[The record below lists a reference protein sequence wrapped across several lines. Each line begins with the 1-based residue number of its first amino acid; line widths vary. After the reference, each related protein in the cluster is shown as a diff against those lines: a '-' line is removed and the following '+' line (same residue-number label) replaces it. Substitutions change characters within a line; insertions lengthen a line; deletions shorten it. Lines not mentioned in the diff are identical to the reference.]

1 MHEDVIACA
10 DLVRRGDPD
19 RFRAVMAAPVAA
31 REKLFPVYAFNLE
44 VSRAPWVTE
53 EPMIAEM
60 RLQWWRDA
68 LGEIR
73 EGGPVRRHEVATP
86 LSGVV
91 DAEGAELLDQLVAA
105 RRWDVYR
112 EPFEDMAHFREY
124 IGKTSSNLLLAAA
137 RSLADVPEDTVQD
150 TVREAG
156 YALGLANWL
165 RAVPALEQAGRI
177 PLVEGTHQAIR
188 ALAEEGLDHLA
199 SARAARRTV
208 PGAAR
213 PAMLVVWEAGPV
225 LKAAR
230 DRPGRVGD
238 GTLDTAPFRSR
249 LTLMARAAT
258 GLW

>member
-19 RFRAVMAAPVAA
+19 RFRAVMAAPVPA

-68 LGEIR
+68 LEEIR
-73 EGGPVRRHEVATP
+73 AGGPVRRHEVASP
-86 LSGVV
+86 LSETL
-91 DAEGAELLDQLVAA
+91 DAEGAGMLDELVAA
-105 RRWDVYR
+105 RRWDIYR

-124 IGKTSSNLLLAAA
+124 LGKTSSNLLLAAA
-137 RSLADVPEDTVQD
+137 RSLAEVPED

-165 RAVPALEQAGRI
+165 RAVPKLEKAGRI
-177 PLVEGTHQAIR
+177 PLVEGTHQAVR
-188 ALAEEGLDHLA
+188 SLAEEGLDHLA
-199 SARAARRTV
+199 SARAARGAIPT
-208 PGAAR
+208 AAR
-213 PAMLVVWEAGPV
+213 PAMLILWQTGLV

-230 DRPGRVGD
+230 DEPERVADGR
-238 GTLDTAPFRSR
+238 LDPAPFRSR

-258 GLW
+258 GKW

>member
-31 REKLFPVYAFNLE
+31 REALFPVYAFNLE

-60 RLQWWRDA
+60 RLQWWRDL
-68 LGEIR
+68 LGEIKA
-73 EGGPVRRHEVATP
+73 GGPVRRHEVASP
-86 LSGVV
+86 LSKVV

-137 RSLADVPEDTVQD
+137 RALSGVPED

-165 RAVPALEQAGRI
+165 RAVPELEKAGRI

-199 SARAARRTV
+199 SARAARRTI
-208 PGAAR
+208 PAAAR
-213 PAMLVVWEAGPV
+213 PAMLVLWQAGPV

-230 DRPGRVGD
+230 NVPGRVAG
-238 GTLDTAPFRSR
+238 GALDRAPFRSR
-249 LTLMARAAT
+249 VTLMARAAT